1 MTLCSMLQRE
11 WETLKNE
18 SSRALQ
24 RVSPRY
30 LQHKCSKYRR
40 LLSLAL
46 PLLQNVVNHIYY
58 LSFSICSGS
67 FYALLSEFIF
77 ASAFFFPFPIFF
89 PLKCCPILHL
99 VKRLQCIASPYN
111 PCPPLSHS
119 IALYLAIHR
128 PFIRFSAFAPLVA
141 SISFFLQNKDTFD
154 TPTPSRLLYCSA

>member
-46 PLLQNVVNHIYY
+46 PSLQNVVNHIYY
-58 LSFSICSGS
+58 LSFSILMLYTSIL
-67 FYALLSEFIF
+67 FLLIFIY
-77 ASAFFFPFPIFF
+77 FFFFLF
-89 PLKCCPILHL
+89 LSYSILIL
-99 VKRLQCIASPYN
+99 ILYQNQAGRFGRFETYYILILLQFSNLFLRPAVHSS
-111 PCPPLSHS
+111 LSC
-119 IALYLAIHR
+119 R
-128 PFIRFSAFAPLVA
+128 PFLQSLLIL
-141 SISFFLQNKDTFD
+141 FLSKLCL
-154 TPTPSRLLYCSA
+154 PAKRHA